1 MEMNVQYYCL
11 YCWGVMVG
19 KSIPHSCCHFYTL
32 KLSDAWTIK
41 EFPVDLTLSLDLWEE
56 VASTQ
61 REHAKTDLD
70 PASKVSKT
78 AATEQESKRKIV
90 TLKFC
95 FPQCD

>member
-1 MEMNVQYYCL
+1 MSNITAFT
-11 YCWGVMVG
+11 VG
-19 KSIPHSCCHFYTL
+19 GGYGGEVHPPLLLSLLHL
-32 KLSDAWTIK
+32 KTFVAWTIK

-56 VASTQ
+56 VVSTQ

-78 AATEQESKRKIV
+78 AATEQESKRNIV
-90 TLKFC
+90 TLKFS